1 VRCLSLLLLL
11 LLIATSAFAAAPST
25 VNNDDSCDVTVAPAA
40 TLLLPYF
47 EVDFTTNRV
56 QDTLFTITNVTR
68 LPQIAHVTIWTDWSY
83 PVFAFNIYLT
93 GYDVQGISMG
103 DILNVNGPGF
113 VAQASGTGPTT
124 AQSPLGALSA
134 GFTANPNFAGGGASI
149 NCNAQPGPLS
159 PSLLSALRTALTTGI
174 DNPVSSSACGAAVG
188 GNHANGNAIG
198 YVTVDVVASC
208 TSRLPTDPLYYTNDL
223 LFDNVLIGDYQQLG
237 PTASGTTAA
246 AFDAGVNPLVH
257 IRAVPEGGSAGSKVA
272 TALPYTFYDRY
283 TPASGRTIDRRQPL
297 PSTFAARFI
306 QGGPATY
313 RTNLSIWREGFG
325 NGSCSDAK
333 SLATMAVAEVVRFD
347 EHENP
352 STLGSD
358 PLRPAPQLPATSSTS
373 SSNSSYPATLSSDT
387 GGWLYLNLN
396 NGGSTTYSAHAGA
409 STNEAPS
416 LAPAGSTTTA
426 GPRPSQNWVT
436 VTMFGTSLGN
446 RQAAAF
452 DAASLGTG
460 CSPAAFPSSA
470 AAIGPAGG
478 VFECPP
484 GTTLTNGSIALCAQ
498 TTATP
503 ATPAA
508 SAERRRATGRSAPSS
523 SIDNDDSCDIKVGP
537 AATLLLPYFEV
548 DLAGTS
554 GQTTLFTVTNVTQ
567 YPQIAHVTLWTDY
580 AYPVMT
586 FNLFLGG
593 YDVQAINLADV
604 LIRNTIASSAGITP
618 GSIWRAANPNLRASI
633 DCAGIPGV
641 VPATIM
647 AVVRTALTTGG
658 FAGSCNKP
666 VGAVHAHAIG
676 YATID
681 VVASCTS
688 RSPSDPLYYTNDL
701 LFDNVLIGDYQ
712 QLVPH
717 PAGVTPSSSDA
728 TGNPMVHIRS
738 VPEGGGA
745 GSSVSTRLPYTFYDR
760 YTPTG
765 ARTMD
770 RRQPLPST
778 FAARYIQGGPRAFA
792 TNFTMWREGFGVGSC
807 ADALASGSM
816 IVSEIIRFDE
826 HENPN
831 LSVPCFFDPCPA
843 PQPPT
848 LNAASS
854 TNTASGTYA
863 VVSTADVGGW
873 MYLNLNNGGS
883 TSYSV
888 TKDIGGQRAPTNART
903 SLSPIGSTTTT
914 GPRPSQNWVTVTL
927 FGFANSGNR
936 LTGEF
941 DAAPLGNGCSPTA
954 RLGAIGPA
962 GGVLVCPPG
971 TTPADGSTTKC
982 TGTNINP
989 TP

>member
-1 VRCLSLLLLL
+1 M
-11 LLIATSAFAAAPST
+11 AASAFGASPST

-47 EVDFTTNRV
+47 EVDFTNRT

-83 PVFAFNIYLT
+83 PVLAFNIYLT
-93 GYDVQGISMG
+93 GYDVQGISMQQV
-103 DILNVNGPGF
+103 LNAT
-113 VAQASGTGPTT
+113 VAQAIGTGPTM
-124 AQSPLGALSA
+124 AQSPLGSLSA

-149 NCNAQPGPLS
+149 NCANQPGGLS
-159 PSLLSALRTALTTGI
+159 PTLVAALRSALSTGVY
-174 DNPVSSSACGAAVG
+174 NPGGSGACASAVG
-188 GNHANGNAIG
+188 GVHANAIG
-198 YVTVDVVASC
+198 YITIDVVSNC

-237 PTASGTTAA
+237 PQPAGEPRLQS
-246 AFDAGVNPLVH
+246 FDAGVNPLVH

-283 TPASGRTIDRRQPL
+283 TPALTRTIDRRQPL
-297 PSTFAARFI
+297 PSTFAARVI
-306 QGGPATY
+306 QGGPAAF
-313 RTNLSIWREGFG
+313 RTDLNIWREGFG

-333 SLATMAVAEVVRFD
+333 SSATMAVAEIVRFD

-352 STLGSD
+352 STLGNE
-358 PLRPAPQLPATSSTS
+358 PLRSPRLPVTSSTS
-373 SSNSSYPATLSSDT
+373 SSDSSYPAMLSSDT

-396 NGGSTTYSAHAGA
+396 NGGSTGYSGHDAVSGP
-409 STNEAPS
+409 ST
-416 LAPAGSTTTA
+416 LAPVGSTTTA

-436 VTMFGTSLGN
+436 VTMFGTGIFGS
-446 RQAAAF
+446 REVAEF
-452 DAASLGTG
+452 DAASLGNG

-470 AAIGPAGG
+470 APIGPAGG

-484 GTTLTNGSIALCAQ
+484 GTTLTNGSTALCAQ
-498 TTATP
+498 ATATP
-503 ATPAA
+503 AIPVA
-508 SAERRRATGRSAPSS
+508 SAERRRATGRSAPST

-586 FNLFLGG
+586 FNLTLGG

-604 LIRNTIASSAGITP
+604 LIRNTVAPPNGTSGTTP
-618 GSIWRAANPNLRASI
+618 GSIWPPTNPNLRTSP
-633 DCAGIPGV
+633 DCTGIPGV
-641 VPATIM
+641 VPPAIM
-647 AVVRTALTTGG
+647 AAVRTALTTGG

-666 VGAVHAHAIG
+666 VGGVHAHAMG

-745 GSSVSTRLPYTFYDR
+745 GSNVSTRLPYTFYDR
-760 YTPTG
+760 YTPAT

-778 FAARYIQGGPRAFA
+778 FAARYFQGGAGAFA
-792 TNFTMWREGFGVGSC
+792 TNFTIWREGFGIGSC
-807 ADALASGSM
+807 ADALASRDM
-816 IVSEIIRFDE
+816 IVSEIVRFDE
-826 HENPN
+826 HENFTVIDDCIGIGECSTSPR
-831 LSVPCFFDPCPA
+831 
-843 PQPPT
+843 T

-854 TNTASGTYA
+854 TNTASNIYPY
-863 VVSTADVGGW
+863 VSTADVGGW
-873 MYLNLNNGGS
+873 FYFNLNNGGS

-888 TKDIGGQRAPTNART
+888 TKDIGGQRAPTNAR
-903 SLSPIGSTTTT
+903 SNLAAIGSSTTK

-927 FGFANSGNR
+927 FGTANSGNR

-941 DAAPLGNGCSPTA
+941 DAAPLGNGCSSATFITTA
-954 RLGAIGPA
+954 NFGGASIAPA